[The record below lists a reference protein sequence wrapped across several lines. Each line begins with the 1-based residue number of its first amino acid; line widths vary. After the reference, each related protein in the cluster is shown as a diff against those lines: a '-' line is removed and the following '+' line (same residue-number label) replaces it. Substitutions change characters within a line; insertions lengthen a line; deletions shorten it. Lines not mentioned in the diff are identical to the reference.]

1 MGVIRRLRK
10 NDSSRG
16 ASTPTWPLITVSPFN
31 DVVRDARRTTWR
43 SKPRV
48 EPGGHVST
56 MPHSLGKRYSPLSHI
71 YARKPL
77 VLLHPFEIVIIVIS
91 KQFNR
96 NYLKKHI
103 FHREILSIPNR
114 SVFFSEIRLETDI
127 YFAISFFE

>member
-71 YARKPL
+71 YRPKTTRLPSTNYHL
-77 VLLHPFEIVIIVIS
+77 EMSNNLIEIVEKTIP
-91 KQFNR
+91 
-96 NYLKKHI
+96 I
-103 FHREILSIPNR
+103 FHRK
-114 SVFFSEIRLETDI
+114 
-127 YFAISFFE
+127 SFLKN

>member
-56 MPHSLGKRYSPLSHI
+56 MPHSLGKRYSPLSP
-71 YARKPL
+71 YLPL
-77 VLLHPFEIVIIVIS
+77 VFLHPPIIIVIS
-91 KQFNR
+91 MPKINQFSF
-96 NYLKKHI
+96 LSVII
-103 FHREILSIPNR
+103 F
-114 SVFFSEIRLETDI
+114 
-127 YFAISFFE
+127 